1 MPISETLV
9 KIEGEIACGDYG
21 KARDRLRGLLS
32 TYPNDL
38 GFRRRLG
45 DVYQLLECPTMAGRY
60 WYLEQDKSPDMIA
73 ACRHFERTCRDNPL
87 EILLCLKFRGG
98 LESLESS
105 FAKQTLEQLR
115 SKVAQRYRFY
125 IHFEKK
131 GAERYEYIPNRLE
144 RFLSP
149 LGRLSFPKLVLLGIA
164 TGVSAGLL
172 HSHC

>member
-1 MPISETLV
+1 MPITVTLA
-9 KIEGEIACGDYG
+9 KIEGEIACGDYR

-32 TYPNDL
+32 AYPNDL

-73 ACRHFERTCRDNPL
+73 ACRHFERACQDDPL
-87 EILLCLKFRGG
+87 NILLCLKFRGS

-105 FAKQTLEQLR
+105 FAKQILEQLR
-115 SKVAQRYRFY
+115 SKVAQRYHFY

-131 GAERYEYIPNRLE
+131 GAERYERIPTRLE
-144 RFLSP
+144 RFLSL
-149 LGRLSFPKLVLLGIA
+149 LGHLSFPKMVLLGIA
-164 TGVSAGLL
+164 IGVSVGLL